1 MAVSAAETAVTG
13 VGCVPE
19 EGEQAG
25 GTGQVMLSRRQIL
38 TGTTY
43 AIGATLLFRQAAV
56 RNQTPEP
63 DLEAVTPAPA
73 TPSRRGGGGGGER
86 TAVADAAPAPAE
98 APVAPPG
105 DRRAVHRAQLSDRG
119 QPHSVCKGAGGVLV
133 VGMSAD
139 HEPMGWLTE
148 DGTRWVEHT
157 LATPA
162 HAGAEVWGVAAHRDE
177 FVAVG
182 STTERGTRHIGASGI
197 VAGSDSQVT
206 FLDHRESPTIWRT
219 ADCRR
224 WAGRTLDHIVGPH
237 AQLIAVASK
246 GDQLVAVGRATD
258 AGSARGTEGLAVVS
272 DDGASWRRA
281 RLEGG
286 GGLAE
291 GMFTGVTR
299 AGGTWFASSVTI
311 DGGAVWTSADGRR
324 WSMVPGSAD
333 RFRGIALQGIAGDDR
348 RLLVAA
354 TSLVDPKPQ
363 YFASRDA
370 GRTWR
375 PATLDVAMLAGRDAQ
390 VGDLA
395 VISGDVVV
403 VGTHRG
409 APVLEG
415 GELDASN

>member
-1 MAVSAAETAVTG
+1 MTG
-13 VGCVPE
+13 VECVPE

-25 GTGQVMLSRRQIL
+25 GTGQVLLSRRQIL

-43 AIGATLLFRQAAV
+43 AIGATLLFRHAAV
-56 RNQTPEP
+56 RNQAPEP
-63 DLEAVTPAPA
+63 ELEAVTPAPA
-73 TPSRRGGGGGGER
+73 TPPRGGGDGGGGGGER
-86 TAVADAAPAPAE
+86 AAVADVAPAPAQ
-98 APVAPPG
+98 APPPPPE
-105 DRRAVHRAQLSDRG
+105 DRRAIHRTQLSDRG
-119 QPHSVCKGAGGVLV
+119 YPQSVCKGAGGVLV
-133 VGMSAD
+133 VGMSVD
-139 HEPMGWLTE
+139 REPMGWLTE
-148 DGTRWVEHT
+148 DGSRWVEHT

-162 HAGAEVWGVAAHRDE
+162 HASAEVWGVAAHRDE

-182 STTERGTRHIGASGI
+182 STTERRTRHIGASGI
-197 VAGSDSQVT
+197 VAGADNQVT

-224 WAGRTLDHIVGPH
+224 WDGRTLDHIVGPH
-237 AQLIAVASK
+237 AQLIAVASA
-246 GDQLVAVGRATD
+246 GDQLVAVGRAND
-258 AGSARGTEGLAVVS
+258 EHSANGTEGLAVVS
-272 DDGASWRRA
+272 DDGGSWRRA
-281 RLEGG
+281 RLDGG

-291 GMFTGVTR
+291 GTFTGVTR
-299 AGGTWFASSVTI
+299 AGGRWFASSVTI
-311 DGGAVWTSADGRR
+311 EGGAVWTSPDGRR
-324 WSMVPGSAD
+324 WSIVPGSAK
-333 RFRGIALQGIAGDDR
+333 RFRGMALQGIGGDNR

-354 TSLVDPKPQ
+354 TSVVDPKPQ
-363 YFASRDA
+363 YFASRDG

-390 VGDLA
+390 VGDLN

>member
-1 MAVSAAETAVTG
+1 
-13 VGCVPE
+13 VPE
-19 EGEQAG
+19 EGGQAG

-43 AIGATLLFRQAAV
+43 AIGATLLFRHAAV

-63 DLEAVTPAPA
+63 DLEAVTPTPA
-73 TPSRRGGGGGGER
+73 TPPRRGGGAGGEG
-86 TAVADAAPAPAE
+86 TVVADAAPPPAPAP
-98 APVAPPG
+98 AAPPA
-105 DRRAVHRAQLSDRG
+105 DRRAIHRAQLSDRG
-119 QPHSVCKGAGGVLV
+119 QPHAVCRGAGGVLV
-133 VGMSAD
+133 IGMSAD
-139 HEPMGWLTE
+139 REPMGWLTQ
-148 DGTRWVEHT
+148 DGSQWVEHT

-162 HAGAEVWGVAAHRDE
+162 HASAEVWGVAAHRDE

-182 STTERGTRHIGASGI
+182 STTERRTRHIGASGI
-197 VAGSDSQVT
+197 VAGDDNQIT

-237 AQLIAVASK
+237 AQLIAVASAD
-246 GDQLVAVGRATD
+246 DQLVAVGSAT
-258 AGSARGTEGLAVVS
+258 ASGTARGTEGLAVVS
-272 DDGASWRRA
+272 DDGSSWRRA
-281 RLEGG
+281 HLEGG
-286 GGLAE
+286 GRLAE

-299 AGGTWFASSVTI
+299 AGGRWFATSVTI

-324 WSMVPGSAD
+324 WSIVPGSVD
-333 RFRGIALQGIAGDDR
+333 MFRGIALQGIAGDDR

-354 TSLVDPKPQ
+354 TSLLDPKPQ
-363 YFASRDA
+363 YFASRDG

-375 PATLDVAMLAGRDAQ
+375 PTTLDVAMLTGRDAQ

-409 APVLEG
+409 VPVLEG